1 MKYYRNSNNSI
12 NSITNIVIIRKQLA
26 DEITRINAL
35 HIKRGRENN
44 QIDLEDMIN
53 EVIELETFKNN

>member
-1 MKYYRNSNNSI
+1 MKDYRFWNHSI
-12 NSITNIVIIRKQLA
+12 NPITGFVIRREQLD
-26 DEITRINAL
+26 DEVTRINAL